1 MIRMIGRR
9 LIIPRGDTGSF
20 SLPALNNVTGNIA
33 VFTIFDN
40 LTRTKLFQKIVPSE
54 GDTLSIAFSHNDTVN
69 LKPGKYF
76 WDIKYY
82 TNPEFVEDELVNG
95 DEVDSYYAGFALPIC
110 EIRETADNYLVSPDG
125 ASAKISP
132 QDLDII
138 SNTLIALDQ
147 AIQQTQANVD
157 HYPTIGDDGYWYAW
171 DAETSQYVNT
181 SVKASGSVSQLH
193 IGTVEE
199 GPQAAATITGT
210 AEDPVLNLVLPT
222 ATVPTKVSEL
232 ENDAGYLTQHQDIS
246 GKQDILT
253 FDTTPTQN
261 STNPVTSG
269 GIKTY
274 VDTLARPAVIEVSG
288 TDPVIVAENNT
299 SYLCGEIYSI
309 SITPPA
315 TGIFSV
321 VFSTG
326 DTIPVFTSTNILWPD
341 TFDPSNIQ
349 ANMIYEINVLNGRG
363 VVGTWA
369 R

>member
-69 LKPGKYF
+69 LKPGKYC

-125 ASAKISP
+125 ANAKISP

-138 SNTLIALDQ
+138 SNALIALDQ
-147 AIQQTQANVD
+147 AVQQTQANVD

-181 SVKASGSVSQLH
+181 GVKASGSVSQLH

-199 GPQAAATITGT
+199 GPQATATITGT

-232 ENDAGYLTQHQDIS
+232 DNDAGYLTQHQDIS
-246 GKQDILT
+246 GKQDVLT

-288 TDPVIVAENNT
+288 TNPVIVAEDNT
-299 SYLCGEIYSI
+299 SYVCGEIYSI

-315 TGIFSV
+315 TGIFSI

-326 DTIPVFTSTNILWPD
+326 DTIPVFTSTSILWPD

-349 ANMIYEINVLNGRG
+349 ANMVYEINVLNGRG
-363 VVGTWA
+363 VVGIWA